1 VTCFHLP
8 GLLFDPRQEENR
20 KFFGTGVYLG
30 VMTFVSACRMAVD
43 SNCYR
48 ARTRN
53 VARRNGNQNKAN
65 TYAKTPLESVLHE
78 LLTKKI

>member
-1 VTCFHLP
+1 MFPWSTRLP
-8 GLLFDPRQEENR
+8 GLLFDPLQEENR

-65 TYAKTPLESVLHE
+65 TYARKYSFLGAEDFDE
-78 LLTKKI
+78 E